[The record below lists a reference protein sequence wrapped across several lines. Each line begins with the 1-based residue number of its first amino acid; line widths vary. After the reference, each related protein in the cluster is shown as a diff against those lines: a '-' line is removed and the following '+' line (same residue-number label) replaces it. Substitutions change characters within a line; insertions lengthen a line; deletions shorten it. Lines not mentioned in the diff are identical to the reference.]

1 MLFSYWILTIKSL
14 VANLGTI
21 HFSDNKG
28 VIIENNNFLTS
39 SRTYNSYSGTILES
53 GFYIV
58 FASFYSSVIGG
69 ATTLKINDKTII
81 NSFASTN
88 NQMPIF
94 YSGFF
99 NKNDVIKITSNA
111 ENSESVGINNL
122 SIIKF
127 WFEFIC

>member
-1 MLFSYWILTIKSL
+1 MI
-14 VANLGTI
+14 ANLGTI

-58 FASFYSSVIGG
+58 FASFYSSVMGG

-127 WFEFIC
+127 